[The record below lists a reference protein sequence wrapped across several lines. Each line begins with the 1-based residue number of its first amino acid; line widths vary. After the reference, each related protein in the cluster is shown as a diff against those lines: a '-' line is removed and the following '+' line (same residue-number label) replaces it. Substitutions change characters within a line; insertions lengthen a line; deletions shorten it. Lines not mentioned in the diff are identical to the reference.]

1 LTLLDDDIQ
10 IKLQILFEYCLRLH
24 KQSIN
29 PEMHFFK
36 IPKLNT
42 IDNDIIFK
50 NSVNLID
57 ENFVRGGV
65 DVEGDNSFPWI
76 TRITPKGISLVE
88 QLVIKS
94 EQNLPEIS
102 SKLKNML
109 TIEEKIIFLIL
120 HCMKND
126 KIPIDVA
133 EIAHDLF

>member
-1 LTLLDDDIQ
+1 MTLLDDDIQ

-76 TRITPKGISLVE
+76 TRITPKGISE
-88 QLVIKS
+88 R
-94 EQNLPEIS
+94 
-102 SKLKNML
+102 SKLTINFIKRKMKEYDELKNEL
-109 TIEEKIIFLIL
+109 ED
-120 HCMKND
+120 N
-126 KIPIDVA
+126 
-133 EIAHDLF
+133 

>member
-1 LTLLDDDIQ
+1 
-10 IKLQILFEYCLRLH
+10 
-24 KQSIN
+24 
-29 PEMHFFK
+29 MHFFK
-36 IPKLNT
+36 IPKLNA
-42 IDNDIIFK
+42 IDNNTLFK

-109 TIEEKIIFLIL
+109 IIEEKMFFLIL

-126 KIPIDVA
+126 KIPIDVV